1 MAETLTLREHEA
13 IPVVRSRRHGEKEL
27 EQKHADALEKLERKL
42 PSKAWSWG
50 NREVKFSHYCG
61 VVSLGDISIE
71 ILPKIYGAEAE
82 AGSSREALIRMLAS
96 TRRLKLHKAGSA
108 QTSLQKHSLLDVF
121 ILHFCAQ
128 LHAQMK
134 QGAIRKY
141 IKREKNLNVLRGR
154 LLTERQFKFNL
165 AHRERLFCRYD
176 ELSEDNLYN
185 QILKSVLEILLRKAK
200 GNRAAQ
206 EVSGLFM
213 RFDPISDRR
222 TNVKQL
228 DSLNFDRIT
237 ERYESIFQWCRCFLE
252 GYYPDVLGKGKSCL
266 SVLFDMNRLFEAYV
280 GTQLRR
286 DARGEGLRVREQGPQ
301 RYFATR
307 QYPDMSHKPV
317 FWMKPDISLM
327 DKKENILCIADAKWK
342 VLDEEK
348 SDLGITQ
355 SDLYQMESY
364 ASRYGV
370 DYLVLIYPMQKKLT
384 EPAQLTLEGSKSTL
398 LVFPVDLSEKKFTLP
413 LSPAQP

>member
-13 IPVVRSRRHGEKEL
+13 IPVVRSRRHGEKKL
-27 EQKHADALEKLERKL
+27 EQKHGDALEKLERKL

-50 NREVKFSHYCG
+50 NREVKFGHYCG
-61 VVSLGDISIE
+61 VVSLGDVSIE
-71 ILPKIYGAEAE
+71 ILPKIYGAETE
-82 AGSSREALIRMLAS
+82 AGSSREALVRMLAS
-96 TRRLKLHKAGSA
+96 TRHLKLHKAGSA

-128 LHAQMK
+128 LHDQLK

-141 IKREKNLNVLRGR
+141 VKREKNLNVLRGR

-200 GNRAAQ
+200 GNRAVQ

-228 DSLNFDRIT
+228 DSLDFDRIT

-348 SDLGITQ
+348 NDLGITQ
-355 SDLYQMESY
+355 SDLYQMGSY

-370 DYLVLIYPMQKKLT
+370 DYLVLVYPMQKKLT
-384 EPAQLTLEGSKSTL
+384 KPVQMTLMGSGATL
-398 LVFPVDLSEKKFTLP
+398 HILPVDLSKKEIILP
-413 LSPAQP
+413 PWPEIL

>member
-1 MAETLTLREHEA
+1 MGETLTLLEHEA
-13 IPVVRSRRHGEKEL
+13 IPVVRSRRNGQKEL

-42 PSKAWSWG
+42 PSKAWSWR

-61 VVSLGDISIE
+61 VVSLGDVSIE
-71 ILPKIYGAEAE
+71 ILPKIYGAEVE
-82 AGSSREALIRMLAS
+82 VGSSRDALIRMLAS
-96 TRRLKLHKAGSA
+96 ARRLKLHKAGSA
-108 QTSLQKHSLLDVF
+108 QTALQKHSLLDIF

-128 LHAQMK
+128 LHDQLR

-141 IKREKNLNVLRGR
+141 VKREKNLNVLRGR

-165 AHRERLFCRYD
+165 ARRERLFCRYD

-185 QILKSVLEILLRKAK
+185 QTLKFVLEVLMRTAK
-200 GNRAAQ
+200 GNRAVQ

-222 TNVKQL
+222 INVRGL
-228 DSLNFDRIT
+228 DSLNFDRLT

-252 GYYPDVLGKGKSCL
+252 GYYPDILGKGKSCL
-266 SVLFDMNRLFEAYV
+266 SILFDMNWLFEAYV

-286 DARGEGLRVREQGPQ
+286 DARSKHLRIREQGPQ

-307 QYPDMSHKPV
+307 RYSDMSHKPV

-327 DKKENILCIADAKWK
+327 DKEENILCIADAKWK
-342 VLDEEK
+342 ILDEGEK
-348 SDLGITQ
+348 DLGITQ
-355 SDLYQMESY
+355 ADMYQMGSY
-364 ASRYGV
+364 ASVYGV
-370 DYLVLIYPMQKKLT
+370 KSLALIYPMQKKLT
-384 EPAQLTLEGSKSTL
+384 KPITLTLEGSGATL
-398 LVFPVDLSEKKFTLP
+398 HVLPVDLSKKKITLP
-413 LSPAQP
+413 PWLELS

>member
-1 MAETLTLREHEA
+1 MAETLTLLEHEA
-13 IPVVRSRRHGEKEL
+13 IPVVRSRRHGQKAL
-27 EQKHADALEKLERKL
+27 EQKHAVALEKLERKL

-61 VVSLGDISIE
+61 IVSLGDVSIE
-71 ILPKIYGAEAE
+71 ILPKIYGVETE
-82 AGSSREALIRMLAS
+82 AGSSREALVRMLAS
-96 TRRLKLHKAGSA
+96 TKRLKLHKAGPA

-128 LHAQMK
+128 LRDQLK

-141 IKREKNLNVLRGR
+141 VKCEKNLNVLRGR

-200 GNRAAQ
+200 GNRAVQ

-213 RFDPISDRR
+213 RFDPIGDRR

-228 DSLNFDRIT
+228 DSLDFDRIT

-301 RYFATR
+301 KYFATR

-348 SDLGITQ
+348 NDLGITQ
-355 SDLYQMESY
+355 SDLYQMGSY

-370 DYLVLIYPMQKKLT
+370 DYLVLVYPMQKKLT
-384 EPAQLTLEGSKSTL
+384 KPVQMTLMGSGATL
-398 LVFPVDLSEKKFTLP
+398 HILPVDLSKKEIILP
-413 LSPAQP
+413 PWPEIL

>member
-1 MAETLTLREHEA
+1 MAETLTLLEHEA
-13 IPVVRSRRHGEKEL
+13 IPVVRSRRNGQKEL
-27 EQKHADALEKLERKL
+27 EQKHANALEKLERKL

-141 IKREKNLNVLRGR
+141 VKREKNLNVLRGR

-200 GNRAAQ
+200 GNRAVQ

-286 DARGEGLRVREQGPQ
+286 DARSKGLRVREQGPQ

-307 QYPDMSHKPV
+307 RYPDMSRKPV

-327 DKKENILCIADAKWK
+327 DKEENILCIADAKWK

-348 SDLGITQ
+348 NDLGITQ
-355 SDLYQMESY
+355 SDLYQMGSY
-364 ASRYGV
+364 ASRYRV
-370 DYLVLIYPMQKKLT
+370 DYLALVYPMQKKLT
-384 EPAQLTLEGSKSTL
+384 KPVQMTLMGSGATL
-398 LVFPVDLSEKKFTLP
+398 HILPVDLSKKEIILP
-413 LSPAQP
+413 PWPEIL